1 VENGENS
8 MSGNIPSLW
17 PDDLIT
23 NTEVTPKS
31 IMLRQ
36 AQVLT
41 EKTRGRIQGEVSTK
55 VLGRDFT
62 HTFALIVPGLDNYRH
77 FLLRVRHSIEQV
89 YPARIFVT
97 ENDDT
102 GRELTGEEQFYEILR
117 RVLQDVKT
125 MHVIRS
131 LVAQSE

>member
-1 VENGENS
+1 
-8 MSGNIPSLW
+8 MSGKIPNLW

-23 NTEVTPKS
+23 NSEVTPKS

-41 EKTRGRIQGEVSTK
+41 EKTRGRVQGEVATK

-62 HTFALIVPGLDNYRH
+62 HTFSLVVPGLDNYRH

-97 ENDDT
+97 EADDT
-102 GRELTGEEQFYEILR
+102 GRELTSEEQFYQILGL
-117 RVLQDVKT
+117 VLKEPKT

>member
-1 VENGENS
+1 
-8 MSGNIPSLW
+8 MSGKIPNLW
-17 PDDLIT
+17 PDDLIL

-41 EKTRGRIQGEVSTK
+41 ERTRGRLQGEVSTK

-62 HTFALIVPGLDNYRH
+62 HTFCLIVPGLDNYRH
-77 FLLRVRHSIEQV
+77 FLLRVRHSIEQI

-97 ENDDT
+97 ESDDT
-102 GRELTGEEQFYEILR
+102 GRELTDEEQFYKILGL
-117 RVLQDVKT
+117 VLKDQKT